1 MAWSCGLQFRIRTG
15 PDRGSTHPIDSPVVK
30 IGRASQPGERLV
42 GWVKVADDT
51 VSRLHCELFWQEDRQ
66 SFRLLHRST
75 TNSTYVNGESVEDAE
90 LFDGDL
96 LEVGSISM
104 ELQKADLR
112 WSRADDKAIK
122 DWPQRDHEGN
132 SGMPLSLPKTQ
143 GQPEPV
149 RIPGA
154 TVAPV
159 SAVAGAGLKI
169 AIGPKDPYLFSTH
182 DGQEFALKDNR
193 IRFGCEAD
201 PDDDP
206 NANPPK
212 KKPHFDVHYV
222 LDGADYSYYNL
233 ILRYDELYQGYKA
246 VRIGPR
252 AQEISVSRLQ
262 GGLVWRSSFPE
273 GVEVE
278 LIAGDQLL
286 LGNIELTYQK
296 VEAGS

>member
-1 MAWSCGLQFRIRTG
+1 MAWSCGLQFRMRTG
-15 PDRGSTHPIDSPVVK
+15 PDRGSTHPIDSPVMK
-30 IGRASQPGERLV
+30 IGRARQPGERMV
-42 GWVKVADDT
+42 GWIKVPDDT

-75 TNSTYVNGESVEDAE
+75 TNSTYVNGEGVEDAE

-122 DWPQRDHEGN
+122 DWPERQHEGAG
-132 SGMPLSLPKTQ
+132 GMPLTLPKTQ
-143 GQPEPV
+143 GAAEPV

-159 SAVAGAGLKI
+159 ASSGAGGLKI
-169 AIGPKDPYLFSTH
+169 AMGPKEPHRFVTH
-182 DGQEFALKDNR
+182 DGQAFALKENR
-193 IRFGCEAD
+193 IRFGSEVDPEDD
-201 PDDDP
+201 PD
-206 NANPPK
+206 ANPPK

-222 LDGADYSYYNL
+222 LDGADYSFYNL

-252 AQEISVSRLQ
+252 AQEISISRSQ
-262 GGLVWRSSFPE
+262 SGLVWRSSFPE

-278 LIAGDQLL
+278 LVAGDLLL

-296 VEAGS
+296 VEAEA